1 MLLLIISSLCALPIL
16 LKIAAYATPAMRG
29 RLSKTISGLLF
40 CDLLIRIYCQQEVPF
55 HLCAMMEGVAILV
68 LWGRWQWGYEILLF
82 FGASGAF
89 LALLFPIEA
98 KESGHTIAFFVRHF
112 FIAFTPIFLTL
123 HESARPRPNAWW
135 KSVAYLLPTVPAV
148 GLYNAFFDKNYMYL
162 CELNMPYFVKA
173 IVLPWPYYILEGFCI
188 LLALSFTIAKIVKR
202 LDAKKERR
210 PTILIMTSKG
220 GGGHLTAAKAKIAEM
235 KEKYPEMAVIEKQP
249 FAALLKIDIWAFA
262 QKTGN
267 TKALTFIDNAGR
279 KYFAFFIEVG
289 FFFYALL
296 ALRKHK
302 TTLIIDTLSF
312 GAKATIKAIRYRKW
326 RYKEVVL
333 YEKILTE
340 LPTEKTENFFF
351 YLARLSSKDRPYFR
365 LMTTYPLLKEGETDA
380 AFWLK
385 HTGLSMENI
394 VYGSLPVRKAFQEYA
409 DKKRVESKKIVLE
422 ILYKDSKSQGI
433 TEEAASFGNF
443 VYEKRE
449 KSLLITLHPKDKV
462 AMLMMGANPQTEAML
477 SYVDHFIQF
486 SQKHTQKNRKDLL
499 FIFCSTDKGLQEK
512 ILSHIKNTKDYPASL
527 TIFVLPYQDDRVL
540 APLLHRADLTISRSG
555 GLTSMELFLVA
566 TGSIFIHKED
576 KKFTM
581 PIWEYGNFT
590 YLAAKK
596 GAKLI
601 SMASFPEIAGDYF
614 TKGAADRR

>member
-1 MLLLIISSLCALPIL
+1 VLSLIISSIFALPIL
-16 LKIAAYATPAMRG
+16 LKIAAYASPAMRG
-29 RLSKTISGLLF
+29 RLSKAMSGLLF
-40 CDLLIRIYCQQEVPF
+40 CDLLIRTYCQQEVPF

-82 FGASGAF
+82 FGGTGAF

-98 KESGHTIAFFVRHF
+98 KENGHTIAFFVRHF

-123 HESARPRPNAWW
+123 YENARPRPNAWW
-135 KSVAYLLPTVPAV
+135 KSATYLLPTVPAV
-148 GLYNAFFDKNYMYL
+148 GLYNTLFDKNYMYL

-210 PTILIMTSKG
+210 PTILIITTGG
-220 GGGHLTAAKAKIAEM
+220 GGGHLTAAKAKSIEM
-235 KEKYPEMAVIEKQP
+235 KEKYPEISVIEKQP
-249 FAALLKIDIWAFA
+249 FAALLKINILWVFA

-267 TKALTFIDNAGR
+267 TKALAFIGSTGIR
-279 KYFAFFIEVG
+279 RFEFVIEIAV
-289 FFFYALL
+289 FFYLL
-296 ALRKHK
+296 VVLRRYKVA
-302 TTLIIDTLSF
+302 LIIDTLPCGS
-312 GAKATIKAIRYRKW
+312 KAFMNYIRYRKW
-326 RYKEVVL
+326 RYKEVIL

-351 YLARLSSKDRPYFR
+351 CISKLSPKERPYFR
-365 LMTTYPLLKEGETDA
+365 LMTTYPLLKEGETEV

-394 VYGSLPVRKAFQEYA
+394 VYGPLPVRKAFQDYA
-409 DKKRVESKKIVLE
+409 GKKRVENKKVVLE
-422 ILYKDSKSQGI
+422 ILYKDSKSQVL

-449 KSLLITLHPKDKV
+449 KHLAITLHPKDKV

-477 SYVDHFIQF
+477 SYVDYFIQF
-486 SQKHTQKNRKDLL
+486 SRKHTQKNRKDLL

-512 ILSHIKNTKDYPASL
+512 ILSHIKNTKDYPTSL

-566 TGSIFIHKED
+566 TGSIFIHKEE
-576 KKFTM
+576 KNFTM

-601 SMASFPEIAGDYF
+601 STASFPEVAGDYF
-614 TKGAADRR
+614 TK